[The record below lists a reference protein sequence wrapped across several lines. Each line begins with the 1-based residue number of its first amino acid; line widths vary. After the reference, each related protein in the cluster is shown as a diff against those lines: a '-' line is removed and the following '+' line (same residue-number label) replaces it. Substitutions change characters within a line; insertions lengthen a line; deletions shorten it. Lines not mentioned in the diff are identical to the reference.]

1 MALPPSPY
9 GSPPIYLPF
18 SAVTAPLQQTPSQFT
33 SSQSYAWMWIPFA
46 PVTDAGWNE
55 ALHAVLPVVNDPYH
69 ELLNYPLPA
78 NQPNVIIPF
87 AVPKQSPVLLLSGP
101 MIVNTVDAAPLT
113 GLSFTVTNIST
124 SLLGIVLNAN
134 LPAGTG
140 SAGPSVSNYTFQ
152 GLVTVVG

>member
-1 MALPPSPY
+1 
-9 GSPPIYLPF
+9 
-18 SAVTAPLQQTPSQFT
+18 
-33 SSQSYAWMWIPFA
+33 MWIPFA

-87 AVPKQSPVLLLSGP
+87 QVAKQSPVLLLSGP
-101 MIVNTVDAAPLT
+101 MIVNAIDTNPLT
-113 GLSFTVTNIST
+113 GLAFTVTNIST

-134 LPAGTG
+134 LPVGANPP
-140 SAGPSVSNYTFQ
+140 ASNYSFQ